1 MPCCCH
7 LFRNRSQMMWKKNDR
22 HKRHSW
28 LCVSQRFLP
37 SLYVFC
43 DRILC
48 RDPQQHEIYLFIW
61 LKMQNASDS
70 NVIYLCLFS
79 KRLSSGF
86 SLVFSTTDNGPFQT
100 SKAHL
105 QLQAAGHSQLC
116 HFLKHTVHRAYQKF
130 SIEKFIMWM
139 IHL

>member
-1 MPCCCH
+1 MCLKGSCH
-7 LFRNRSQMMWKKNDR
+7 HYMSSVIEFFTGT
-22 HKRHSW
+22 HSNMK
-28 LCVSQRFLP
+28 S
-37 SLYVFC
+37 
-43 DRILC
+43 
-48 RDPQQHEIYLFIW
+48 IW
-61 LKMQNASDS
+61 LYDKKKQNASDS

-116 HFLKHTVHRAYQKF
+116 HFLKHTVHHAYQKF
-130 SIEKFIMWM
+130 SIEKLIM
-139 IHL
+139 